1 MQNIVFGGLLLT
13 ASSANG
19 VIAWA
24 MELSFFFHTYEIL
37 MVNGECQKKAAVFPQ
52 STSIYLS
59 ISCIDIIYLH
69 WLLFFLR
76 LTNTVIV
83 CLSVCLSAEFHGYD
97 HLEFNPSHSSMGG
110 QSALISGDTWLD
122 NVGMDISSS
131 PNMLIRDVWILTAA
145 CLLFWVGGYVS
156 FRVQRY
162 VR

>member
-59 ISCIDIIYLH
+59 IYLSRALTLSICIGCC
-69 WLLFFLR
+69 FF
-76 LTNTVIV
+76 
-83 CLSVCLSAEFHGYD
+83 SV
-97 HLEFNPSHSSMGG
+97 
-110 QSALISGDTWLD
+110 
-122 NVGMDISSS
+122 
-131 PNMLIRDVWILTAA
+131 
-145 CLLFWVGGYVS
+145 
-156 FRVQRY
+156 
-162 VR
+162 

>member
-76 LTNTVIV
+76 LTNTVIDCLYV
-83 CLSVCLSAEFHGYD
+83 CRVPRLR
-97 HLEFNPSHSSMGG
+97 PSGI
-110 QSALISGDTWLD
+110 QPLALIHGRQLSTDLRRH
-122 NVGMDISSS
+122 V
-131 PNMLIRDVWILTAA
+131 A
-145 CLLFWVGGYVS
+145 
-156 FRVQRY
+156 
-162 VR
+162 

>member
-59 ISCIDIIYLH
+59 IYLSISCIDIIYLH

-76 LTNTVIV
+76 LTNTVIDCLSV
-83 CLSVCLSAEFHGYD
+83 CLSVCLQ
-97 HLEFNPSHSSMGG
+97 SS
-110 QSALISGDTWLD
+110 
-122 NVGMDISSS
+122 
-131 PNMLIRDVWILTAA
+131 TATTIWNSTPRTHPWA
-145 CLLFWVGGYVS
+145 AS
-156 FRVQRY
+156 QH
-162 VR
+162 